1 MPAIAF
7 SKPPG
12 SGSVDTWSG
21 VTVLLM
27 GWLGIF
33 AGNFAWFANIFW
45 LVGSLLLIP
54 ARGRIPALI
63 FCVLALA
70 FSLTALGFPGR
81 IVDADE
87 GGVSKQ
93 QIEPLR
99 AGAYVWMAAMAV
111 QAGGAVIRLFRTSK
125 S

>member
-1 MPAIAF
+1 MKIPKPLALVSLALFVAACCMPAIAF

-27 GWLGIF
+27 GWLGT
-33 AGNFAWFANIFW
+33 
-45 LVGSLLLIP
+45 SLLLIP

-63 FCVLALA
+63 LCVLALA
-70 FSLTALGFPGR
+70 LSLTALGFPGR

-87 GGVSKQ
+87 RGVSQQ

-99 AGAYVWMAAMAV
+99 AGA
-111 QAGGAVIRLFRTSK
+111 AVIRLFRTSR